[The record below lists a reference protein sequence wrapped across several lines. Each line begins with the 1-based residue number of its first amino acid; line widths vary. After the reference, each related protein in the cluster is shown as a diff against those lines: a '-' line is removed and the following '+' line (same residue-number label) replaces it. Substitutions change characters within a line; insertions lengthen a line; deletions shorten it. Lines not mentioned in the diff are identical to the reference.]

1 MKRSPRVT
9 SASSLTSV
17 ICAVSPSV
25 AHRVRFENEITAQHG
40 TPATPDVDAS
50 SEYGDRR
57 GG

>member
-1 MKRSPRVT
+1 
-9 SASSLTSV
+9 
-17 ICAVSPSV
+17 
-25 AHRVRFENEITAQHG
+25 VRFENEITAQHG